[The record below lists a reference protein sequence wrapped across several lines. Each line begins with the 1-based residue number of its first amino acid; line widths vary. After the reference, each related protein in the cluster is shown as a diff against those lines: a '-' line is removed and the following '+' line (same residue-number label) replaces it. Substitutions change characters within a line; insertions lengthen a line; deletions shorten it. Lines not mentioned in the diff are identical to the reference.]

1 MNAARTSS
9 LSGDED
15 STDDGSSDEEVYV
28 DLRTLAA
35 QSELPNDFWQVS
47 LSTFLSTSIYDLVLI
62 NVCHFHHHHH
72 HQVTVIQIIAF

>member
-47 LSTFLSTSIYDLVLI
+47 LITFFYFIDVPI
-62 NVCHFHHHHH
+62 H
-72 HQVTVIQIIAF
+72 

>member
-47 LSTFLSTSIYDLVLI
+47 LLKCLFLF
-62 NVCHFHHHHH
+62 N
-72 HQVTVIQIIAF
+72 

>member
-15 STDDGSSDEEVYV
+15 SSDDGSSDEEVYV

-47 LSTFLSTSIYDLVLI
+47 LSTFFYLI
-62 NVCHFHHHHH
+62 DVPIH
-72 HQVTVIQIIAF
+72 

>member
-47 LSTFLSTSIYDLVLI
+47 AFFYLI
-62 NVCHFHHHHH
+62 DVPIH
-72 HQVTVIQIIAF
+72 

>member
-47 LSTFLSTSIYDLVLI
+47 LGTYFNAYHFINFLP
-62 NVCHFHHHHH
+62 
-72 HQVTVIQIIAF
+72 IIIIMF